1 MPRPPDYGVIYNW
14 DGAPHGYSE
23 YPQSMEA
30 FLEKMYAP
38 LADTQVGA
46 HFWCVGE
53 HTARWKSDVLEMVG
67 DVHGRR
73 YENASSYTLN
83 ENIRAMVERGEDP
96 QAEAI
101 KRGHELGMHVY
112 ASVRMNDNHFGG
124 AQVRDLLTMRHS
136 DLTRMRIEHPEWVLG
151 DQTSEWFV
159 LSWNFGVPEIREHRF
174 AHIEEIC
181 RLYDWDGV
189 ELDWQRH
196 PFHLPDDHG
205 YRLRYAL
212 TDLQRSLRRMTNELA
227 EKRGRPFY
235 VAARVA
241 GSLEGCRHIGYDVP
255 TWVEEGLADILIP
268 AGNAMTDA
276 SIDVAAFREL
286 CRGTGIVIYPGLD
299 GGMPNPRVAPMEQFT
314 IDDPMVRGIA
324 SKHYRAGAD
333 GIYVFNWHADREL
346 RRELLT
352 TIGSPETLRRK
363 DKVYAATYRVVRK
376 EGEWRGQYRVDRLWG
391 EVPVPLKR
399 TQTSDGPTAN
409 LDIADDLATDV
420 PEGIELR
427 VRLDEWV
434 KQDVVRVLW
443 DGVELA
449 EPHITYIHEKTPAI
463 SDVTSSVW
471 QSYNLAAD
479 QVPVGPHRVKVVLV
493 ERNPRLACD
502 IVLTDVELVITYQ
515 KD

>member
-1 MPRPPDYGVIYNW
+1 M
-14 DGAPHGYSE
+14 
-23 YPQSMEA
+23 
-30 FLEKMYAP
+30 
-38 LADTQVGA
+38 
-46 HFWCVGE
+46 
-53 HTARWKSDVLEMVG
+53 
-67 DVHGRR
+67 
-73 YENASSYTLN
+73 
-83 ENIRAMVERGEDP
+83 
-96 QAEAI
+96 
-101 KRGHELGMHVY
+101 
-112 ASVRMNDNHFGG
+112 
-124 AQVRDLLTMRHS
+124 
-136 DLTRMRIEHPEWVLG
+136 
-151 DQTSEWFV
+151 
-159 LSWNFGVPEIREHRF
+159 PEIREHRF
-174 AHIEEIC
+174 AHIEEVC

-196 PFHLPDDHG
+196 PFHLPDDYG
-205 YRLRYAL
+205 YWLRYAL

-227 EKRGRPFY
+227 EKRGWPFY
-235 VAARVA
+235 LAARVA

-286 CRGTGIVIYPGLD
+286 CEGTGIVIYPGLD

-324 SKHYRAGAD
+324 SNHYRAGAD

-399 TQTSDGPTAN
+399 TQTIDGPTAN

-420 PEGIELR
+420 PESIELR

-434 KQDVVRVLW
+434 KQDVVRVVW

-471 QSYNLAAD
+471 QSYKLTPD

-515 KD
+515 ND